1 MISVVLL
8 TKIIEGDLCGTSKQ
22 PKATAEAALAQWT
35 RAGMPASKLL
45 LGLALYGY
53 VSQSTDKRLSG
64 SSIPLRLPPQAAG
77 GAHPRYPPKRPK
89 IRGALGDLSALW
101 GQQIPFNQL
110 VTSGAIRKTGNGSYG
125 GANGYTMGRFSELR
139 HCTKMLIHGFSAG
152 WDDCSDTPVGAFV
165 YL

>member
-1 MISVVLL
+1 
-8 TKIIEGDLCGTSKQ
+8 
-22 PKATAEAALAQWT
+22 
-35 RAGMPASKLL
+35 MPASKLL

-53 VSQSTDKRLSG
+53 VSKSTDKRLSG
-64 SSIPLRLPPQAAG
+64 SSILSPQAAG

-125 GANGYTMGRFSELR
+125 GANGYTMGRFFKLR
-139 HCTKMLIHGFSAG
+139 
-152 WDDCSDTPVGAFV
+152 
-165 YL
+165 